1 MASWFIWMFHEKLI
15 HPPKIK
21 TTTKTLSNL
30 SCISSHPSHL
40 NIILVVVSTHM
51 KNISQ
56 IGSSPQEGFNI
67 FFLNHHL
74 VMNHS
79 TGESPCSIGNAVKHL
94 SITPRAQRNG
104 WLVRIYIL
112 IVDVRSL
119 KHQES

>member
-1 MASWFIWMFHEKLI
+1 MLHEKLI
-15 HPPKIK
+15 HPPKVK
-21 TTTKTLSNL
+21 TTTKNLSNL

-67 FFLNHHL
+67 FLLNHHL

-79 TGESPCSIGNAVKHL
+79 TGEPPCSIGNVEVNL
-94 SITPRAQRNG
+94 
-104 WLVRIYIL
+104 
-112 IVDVRSL
+112 
-119 KHQES
+119 